1 MNCNSVWLCVDPGNE
16 YDGLKHIRLHQ
27 LIWNLI
33 LVFCIMICKRIY
45 NRLSL
50 VYDLFCSISCKKC
63 GVQSIW
69 ICNLCAV
76 CMGVKIGLLLEGK
89 NIKGY
94 LRTGFWGK
102 MLWPKEVQIPG
113 RCGERHDEEFC
124 GLFSA
129 VNDIRACFLKL
140 CGTCISTGTPTIGYW
155 YVALIKN
162 QK

>member
-1 MNCNSVWLCVDPGNE
+1 MTVCWPRKWIRRFETHQTSSINMKFNSCFL
-16 YDGLKHIRLHQ
+16 
-27 LIWNLI
+27 
-33 LVFCIMICKRIY
+33 Y
-45 NRLSL
+45 NDMQENIQQIKSSL
-50 VYDLFCSISCKKC
+50 WSFFFHLMQKC

-113 RCGERHDEEFC
+113 RCRERHDEEFC

-140 CGTCISTGTPTIGYW
+140 CGTCISTGMPTIGCW